1 LAQVLLFKSSER
13 KIFIFLGG
21 IVMEFRRER
30 DSIGE
35 KQVPSKAYYGVQSLR
50 GHENFRISGQTINK
64 QLIKNLSVVKK
75 ACAITNCNVGELK
88 EEYKEAIVK
97 ACEEVYSGKFDNE
110 FIIDPIQGGA
120 GTSLNMNINEVIANR
135 ANEILG
141 FNKGEYY
148 PIHPNDHVNMG
159 QSTNDVIPTAASL
172 TTYELLNG
180 CIEKLMKLSYEFNIK
195 AEELTDV
202 IKMGRTEMQDA
213 VPISL
218 GSEFK
223 AFSMA
228 IGRDVKRLERVKDS
242 LLEVNLGGTAVG
254 TGITANE
261 KYIASVVL
269 ELSNIFDEHII
280 QSSNLVDGTQN
291 LDKYAEVSSQLKVC
305 AVNISKIAG
314 DLILMSSGP
323 RAGFGEIRLP
333 ARQNGSS
340 IMPGKV
346 NPVMPEVMKEISFQI
361 MGNDLTITMATQSGQ
376 LELNAFYPIVIH
388 NLYESLVILTNGVE
402 TFIENCVKGIEANEK
417 RCNNLV
423 DGSIGIVTALA
434 PILGYEKSAAI
445 AKKALKTGKYVKEIV
460 LEECDIN
467 ETEVSKIL
475 NTREMA
481 KISINN

>member
-1 LAQVLLFKSSER
+1 
-13 KIFIFLGG
+13 
-21 IVMEFRRER
+21 MEFRRER

-35 KQVPSKAYYGVQSLR
+35 KQVPSEAYYGVQSLR

-75 ACAITNCNVGELK
+75 ACAITNCSVGELK
-88 EEYKEAIVK
+88 EEYKDAIVK

-172 TTYELLNG
+172 TAYELLNG

-195 AEELTDV
+195 AEEFTDV

-388 NLYESLVILTNGVE
+388 NLYESLVILTNGVG

-481 KISINN
+481 KLSINH

>member
-1 LAQVLLFKSSER
+1 
-13 KIFIFLGG
+13 
-21 IVMEFRRER
+21 MEFRRER

-35 KQVPSKAYYGVQSLR
+35 KQVPSEAYYGVQSLR

-75 ACAITNCNVGELK
+75 ACAITNCSVGELK
-88 EEYKEAIVK
+88 EEYKDAIVK

-120 GTSLNMNINEVIANR
+120 GTSLNMNINEVISNR

-172 TTYELLNG
+172 TAYELLNG
-180 CIEKLMKLSYEFNIK
+180 CIEKLIKLSYEFNIK
-195 AEELTDV
+195 AEEFTDV

-228 IGRDVKRLERVKDS
+228 IGRDVRRLERVKDS

-261 KYIASVVL
+261 KYIDSVVL

-445 AKKALKTGKYVKEIV
+445 AKKALKTGKYVKEVV

-481 KISINN
+481 KISINH

>member
-1 LAQVLLFKSSER
+1 
-13 KIFIFLGG
+13 
-21 IVMEFRRER
+21 MEFRRER

-35 KQVPSKAYYGVQSLR
+35 KQVPSEAYYGVQSLR

-75 ACAITNCNVGELK
+75 ACAITNCSVGELK
-88 EEYKEAIVK
+88 EEYKDAIVK

-172 TTYELLNG
+172 TAYELLNG

-195 AEELTDV
+195 AEEFTDV

-388 NLYESLVILTNGVE
+388 NLYESLVILTNGVG

-445 AKKALKTGKYVKEIV
+445 AKKALKTGKYVKEVV

-481 KISINN
+481 KLSINH

>member
-1 LAQVLLFKSSER
+1 
-13 KIFIFLGG
+13 
-21 IVMEFRRER
+21 MEFRRER

-35 KQVPSKAYYGVQSLR
+35 KQVPSEAYYGVQSLR

-75 ACAITNCNVGELK
+75 ACAITNCSVGELK

-135 ANEILG
+135 GNEILG

-172 TTYELLNG
+172 TAYELLNS

-195 AEELTDV
+195 AEEFTDV

-261 KYIASVVL
+261 KYIDSVVL

-361 MGNDLTITMATQSGQ
+361 MGNDLTITMAAQSGQ

-388 NLYESLVILTNGVE
+388 NLYESLIILTNGVE

-445 AKKALKTGKYVKEIV
+445 AKKALKTGKYVKEVV

-481 KISINN
+481 KISINH

>member
-1 LAQVLLFKSSER
+1 
-13 KIFIFLGG
+13 
-21 IVMEFRRER
+21 MEFRKER

-35 KQVPSKAYYGVQSLR
+35 KQVPNEAYYGVQSLR

-135 ANEILG
+135 ANEVLG

-172 TTYELLNG
+172 TAYELLNG
-180 CIEKLMKLSYEFNIK
+180 CIEKLIKLSYEFNIK
-195 AEELTDV
+195 AEEFTDV

-228 IGRDVKRLERVKDS
+228 IGRDVKRLESVKDS

-261 KYIASVVL
+261 KYIDSVVL

-445 AKKALKTGKYVKEIV
+445 AKKALKTGKYVKEVV

-481 KISINN
+481 KISINH

>member
-1 LAQVLLFKSSER
+1 
-13 KIFIFLGG
+13 
-21 IVMEFRRER
+21 MEFRRER

-50 GHENFRISGQTINK
+50 GHENFRISGQTINN

-202 IKMGRTEMQDA
+202 I
-213 VPISL
+213 
-218 GSEFK
+218 
-223 AFSMA
+223 
-228 IGRDVKRLERVKDS
+228 
-242 LLEVNLGGTAVG
+242 
-254 TGITANE
+254 
-261 KYIASVVL
+261 
-269 ELSNIFDEHII
+269 
-280 QSSNLVDGTQN
+280 
-291 LDKYAEVSSQLKVC
+291 
-305 AVNISKIAG
+305 
-314 DLILMSSGP
+314 
-323 RAGFGEIRLP
+323 
-333 ARQNGSS
+333 NG
-340 IMPGKV
+340 
-346 NPVMPEVMKEISFQI
+346 
-361 MGNDLTITMATQSGQ
+361 
-376 LELNAFYPIVIH
+376 
-388 NLYESLVILTNGVE
+388 
-402 TFIENCVKGIEANEK
+402 
-417 RCNNLV
+417 
-423 DGSIGIVTALA
+423 
-434 PILGYEKSAAI
+434 
-445 AKKALKTGKYVKEIV
+445 
-460 LEECDIN
+460 
-467 ETEVSKIL
+467 
-475 NTREMA
+475 
-481 KISINN
+481 

>member
-1 LAQVLLFKSSER
+1 
-13 KIFIFLGG
+13 
-21 IVMEFRRER
+21 MEFRRER

-35 KQVPSKAYYGVQSLR
+35 KQVPSEAYYGVQSLR

-75 ACAITNCNVGELK
+75 ACAITNCSVGELK

-135 ANEILG
+135 GNEILG

-172 TTYELLNG
+172 TAYELLNS

-195 AEELTDV
+195 AEEFTDV

-261 KYIASVVL
+261 KYIDSVVL

-445 AKKALKTGKYVKEIV
+445 AKKALKTGKYVKEVV

-481 KISINN
+481 KISINH

>member
-1 LAQVLLFKSSER
+1 
-13 KIFIFLGG
+13 
-21 IVMEFRRER
+21 MEFRRER

-35 KQVPSKAYYGVQSLR
+35 KQVPNEAYYGVQSLR

-75 ACAITNCNVGELK
+75 ACAITNCSVGELK

-172 TTYELLNG
+172 TAYELLNG
-180 CIEKLMKLSYEFNIK
+180 CIEKLIKLSYEFNIK
-195 AEELTDV
+195 AEEFTDV

-254 TGITANE
+254 TGITAND

-333 ARQNGSS
+333 PRQNGSS

-445 AKKALKTGKYVKEIV
+445 AKKALKTGKYVKEVV

-481 KISINN
+481 KISINH

>member
-1 LAQVLLFKSSER
+1 
-13 KIFIFLGG
+13 
-21 IVMEFRRER
+21 MEFRRER

-35 KQVPSKAYYGVQSLR
+35 KQVPNEAYYGVQSLR

-75 ACAITNCNVGELK
+75 ACAITNCSVGELK

-172 TTYELLNG
+172 TAYELLNG
-180 CIEKLMKLSYEFNIK
+180 CIEKLIKLSYEFNIK
-195 AEELTDV
+195 AEEFTDV

-254 TGITANE
+254 TGITAND

-445 AKKALKTGKYVKEIV
+445 AKKALKTGKYV
-460 LEECDIN
+460 
-467 ETEVSKIL
+467 
-475 NTREMA
+475 
-481 KISINN
+481 

>member
-1 LAQVLLFKSSER
+1 
-13 KIFIFLGG
+13 
-21 IVMEFRRER
+21 MEFRRER

-35 KQVPSKAYYGVQSLR
+35 KQVPSEAYYGVQSLR

-75 ACAITNCNVGELK
+75 ACAITNCSVGELK

-172 TTYELLNG
+172 TAYELLNG

-195 AEELTDV
+195 AEEFTDV

-388 NLYESLVILTNGVE
+388 NLYESLVILTNGVG

-445 AKKALKTGKYVKEIV
+445 AKKALKTGKYVKEVV

-481 KISINN
+481 KLSINH

>member
-1 LAQVLLFKSSER
+1 
-13 KIFIFLGG
+13 
-21 IVMEFRRER
+21 MEFRRER

-35 KQVPSKAYYGVQSLR
+35 KQVPSEAYYGVQSLR

-75 ACAITNCNVGELK
+75 ACAITNCSVGELK
-88 EEYKEAIVK
+88 EEYKDAIVK

-141 FNKGEYY
+141 FSKGEYY

-172 TTYELLNG
+172 TAYELLNG
-180 CIEKLMKLSYEFNIK
+180 CIEKLIKLSYEFNIK
-195 AEELTDV
+195 AEEFTDV

-261 KYIASVVL
+261 KYIDSVVL

-388 NLYESLVILTNGVE
+388 NLYESLVILTNGVG

-445 AKKALKTGKYVKEIV
+445 AKKALKTGKYVKEVV

-481 KISINN
+481 KLSINH

>member
-1 LAQVLLFKSSER
+1 
-13 KIFIFLGG
+13 
-21 IVMEFRRER
+21 MEFRRER

-50 GHENFRISGQTINK
+50 GHENFRISGQTINN

-261 KYIASVVL
+261 KYIDSVVL